1 MAETP
6 CYNRWDWDICLL
18 VDELHGSHLVRDLL
32 ITVHNPS
39 RYSKTHHP
47 LSAVLES
54 YSAAPIERATS
65 IIYNLRWQIVSKG
78 RDPISNTRPSSI
90 IKLPGPGQRFSR
102 VRSLSAFIPVH
113 ILIVDRPTVANKGW
127 GLFIYPGGFHV
138 SKHRHPREKNI
149 ITSNQLT
156 LQDVFASLP
165 FYREPAQLSGLLHEQ
180 DEIEAVT
187 HILPT
192 IRSVDYGG
200 RLVVI
205 REIYVVKYGPF
216 ISENE
221 GHALLFLERNLS
233 IPVPR
238 LYAMYRNADKL
249 YIVMQYI
256 PGTELQDLWP
266 SLSGREK
273 NWLLGQ
279 LRSIFQDIRSL
290 SPPLFYGSV
299 EGGPVPRR
307 YFYAR
312 DGNPAMTGP
321 FGNEQDF
328 SKAMS
333 LRCSLCTQRPSTHFH
348 PWGFVSAEYSC

>member
-1 MAETP
+1 M
-6 CYNRWDWDICLL
+6 
-18 VDELHGSHLVRDLL
+18 
-32 ITVHNPS
+32 
-39 RYSKTHHP
+39 
-47 LSAVLES
+47 
-54 YSAAPIERATS
+54 
-65 IIYNLRWQIVSKG
+65 
-78 RDPISNTRPSSI
+78 
-90 IKLPGPGQRFSR
+90 
-102 VRSLSAFIPVH
+102 
-113 ILIVDRPTVANKGW
+113 
-127 GLFIYPGGFHV
+127 
-138 SKHRHPREKNI
+138 
-149 ITSNQLT
+149 
-156 LQDVFASLP
+156 SLP
-165 FYREPAQLSGLLHEQ
+165 FYREPAQLSGPLHEQ

-192 IRSVDYGG
+192 IRSVDYGV

-205 REIYVVKYGPF
+205 RDLYFVKYGPF
-216 ISENE
+216 VSENE

-256 PGTELQDLWP
+256 SGTELQDLWP

-273 NWLLGQ
+273 KSLLGQ

-290 SPPLFYGSV
+290 SPPPFYGSV

-328 SKAMS
+328 SKAKS

-348 PWGFVSAEYSC
+348 PWEFVSAEYSC